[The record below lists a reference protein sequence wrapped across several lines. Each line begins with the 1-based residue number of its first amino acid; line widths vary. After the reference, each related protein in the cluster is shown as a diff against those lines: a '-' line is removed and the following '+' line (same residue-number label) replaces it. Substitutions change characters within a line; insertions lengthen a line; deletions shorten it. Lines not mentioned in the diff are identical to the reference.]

1 MPQHFRW
8 WNENCPDKPW
18 LNAVS
23 GFVIGAKIFCQKFK
37 KETWL
42 VLKLGDQ
49 ATVDSYFNESV
60 SDWTGRAFCFRWC

>member
-8 WNENCPDKPW
+8 WSESCPDKPW

-23 GFVIGAKIFCQKFK
+23 GFVIAKIFCQKFK

-42 VLKLGDQ
+42 ALKLGDQ
-49 ATVDSYFNESV
+49 TTVDSYFSKSV